1 MWRIRYTLRGRPTIA
16 ITHATGHT
24 LIVRRLGREHRQS
37 ARVRQIT
44 FAVSRGSS
52 RARRAELAQ
61 SDNGKRIQPVVPRD
75 DIAMWVTSNGCVDEA
90 PHEGCS

>member
-1 MWRIRYTLRGRPTIA
+1 M
-16 ITHATGHT
+16 
-24 LIVRRLGREHRQS
+24 
-37 ARVRQIT
+37 T
-44 FAVSRGSS
+44 FAVPRGSS